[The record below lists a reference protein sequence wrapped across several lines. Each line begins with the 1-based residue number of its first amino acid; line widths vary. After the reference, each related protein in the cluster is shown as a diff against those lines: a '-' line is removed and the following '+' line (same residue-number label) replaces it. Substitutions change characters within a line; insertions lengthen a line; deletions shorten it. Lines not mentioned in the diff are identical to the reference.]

1 MHVSVPVEGTVQI
14 IQSTQI
20 SPLVS
25 RCQIKVLY
33 VDHKP
38 NRNGTVITKKVAE
51 KIGKNLPGSPIVGYF
66 NANQNDFEEHNK
78 EFGFDEKEKKYGFI
92 DTTKAYGFV
101 PTDAKVWFQEFLD
114 DDGVRRL
121 YLCTEGIVWSEAYP
135 EVQRVLESGN
145 NHSMELN
152 EETLQGNWAEDSNS
166 GRRFFIINEAIVEK
180 LCILGENYEPCFE
193 GGQIRKEFSLH
204 DEFETLKRSVYSMVQ
219 SALKE
224 GGLKPMEE
232 NKVLEQETSVVP
244 EQDPETPAT
253 EFKKEEEKKSEES
266 KNSEGNS
273 DKNNTSESDNKS
285 EDGKSATSNDEEKK
299 NKGGCKNYNLA
310 EIPEYI
316 ELLTKYTNLQNNF
329 SALTQEKDAL
339 VAEIEPLRTFKME
352 KERED
357 KQAMIQS
364 FYMLSDEDKKDV
376 IANIDTYSLNDI
388 ESKLS
393 VICVRNKVNFASA
406 EQSQQDN
413 PQFTFSL
420 NAAIDQDLGSVPEWL
435 KVAKQVEKEMN

>member
-14 IQSTQI
+14 VQSTQI
-20 SPLVS
+20 SPLVD

-51 KIGKNLPGSPIVGYF
+51 KIGQNLPGSPIVGYF
-66 NANQNDFEEHNK
+66 NNNQEDFEEHNK
-78 EFGFDEKEKKYGFI
+78 EFGYDAKEKKFGFI

-101 PTDAKVWFQEFLD
+101 PTDAKVWFQEFQD

-121 YLCTEGIVWSEAYP
+121 YLCTEGIVWREAYP
-135 EVQRVLESGN
+135 EVKRVLESGN

-152 EETLQGNWAEDSNS
+152 EQSLRGNWAEDSNS

-204 DEFETLKRSVYSMVQ
+204 NEFETLKRSVYSMVQ
-219 SALKE
+219 DALKE
-224 GGLKPMEE
+224 GGLKPMEK
-232 NKVLEQETSVVP
+232 NKVVEQETPVVE
-244 EQDPETPAT
+244 EQTTPPT
-253 EFKKEEEKKSEES
+253 EFKKEEEEKKGAQES

-273 DKNNTSESDNKS
+273 SKENTSETDNKPEGEKS
-285 EDGKSATSNDEEKK
+285 KCEEDDEKK
-299 NKGGCKNYNLA
+299 KGKKEYSLT
-310 EIPEYI
+310 EIPEYV
-316 ELLTKYTNLQNNF
+316 ELLAKYTNLQNDF
-329 SALTQEKDAL
+329 STLSQEKESL
-339 VAEIEPLRTFKME
+339 TAEIEPLRAFKLE

-364 FYMLSDEDKKDV
+364 FYMLSDDDKKDV
-376 IANIDTYSLNDI
+376 IANIDTYSLSDI

-393 VICVRNKVNFASA
+393 VLCVRNRVNFASA
-406 EQSQQDN
+406 EQQSQQETN
-413 PQFTFSL
+413 QLTFSL
-420 NAAIDQDLGSVPEWL
+420 NAAIDQDLGAVPEWL